1 MALHVVEDIQPLR
14 TFFVE
19 VLGFEETT
27 YRPSPRGALVIFGM
41 GACRIGY
48 STADALPELPGLT
61 QNAMVA
67 MEVTDLE
74 GIHRVFSS
82 RSAERIGALTQAPW
96 GQYFDVTDPANTR
109 LRFLKLDAG

>member
-1 MALHVVEDIQPLR
+1 MAIHVVADIQPLR

-27 YRPSPRGALVIFGM
+27 YRPSPQGALVVFGM

-48 STADALPELPGLT
+48 STTDALPELPGLT

-67 MEVTDLE
+67 IEVADLE

-82 RSAERIGALTQAPW
+82 RSAELIGALTEAPW
-96 GQYFDVTDPANTR
+96 GRYFDVTDPANPR
-109 LRFLKLDAG
+109 LRFLALDAG